1 MWFLRCA
8 AIAALGFASLI
19 PVTAAAAEA
28 VGEAVEIKTA
38 VTGEQGPLEVNSAVY
53 RDDRIRTYAV
63 VAFTEAEA
71 EQSVIDSGNLTV
83 CASNDWED
91 YDDEEPDGEWEVGA
105 EHAPIGNLGRPE

>member
-38 VTGEQGPLEVNSAVY
+38 VTGEQGPL
-53 RDDRIRTYAV
+53 
-63 VAFTEAEA
+63 
-71 EQSVIDSGNLTV
+71 
-83 CASNDWED
+83 
-91 YDDEEPDGEWEVGA
+91 
-105 EHAPIGNLGRPE
+105 